1 MLGRRI
7 PLKAC
12 IGVLHARFLEPTT
25 VTYHTLHVHELTEN
39 IINIFPSSGDVGNF
53 IVRLSGG
60 VGGGADEVRY
70 SMAVRTHDRV
80 QRFLI
85 TRYITGY
92 YVFGGRPYNS

>member
-1 MLGRRI
+1 MY
-7 PLKAC
+7 AHYS
-12 IGVLHARFLEPTT
+12 VARNVTT
-25 VTYHTLHVHELTEN
+25 LN
-39 IINIFPSSGDVGNF
+39 FSGDVGNF

-60 VGGGADEVRY
+60 APGGGDEVRY
-70 SMAVRTHDRV
+70 SMAVRTQDRV